1 MKVKTVFIIT
11 IVTSLL
17 LAGCGKHNST
27 PKKTN
32 CHINNIS
39 VEGTSYV
46 INYNADGK
54 IKTMANSDNYIWNYT
69 YTGNTIMIIET
80 QGGTFL
86 CKFTIQL
93 NNSGLPISYF
103 AEPDQSGT
111 NWTKY
116 DYEYNGSALSKETIT
131 DVSGIIKIVNFTF
144 DGNNI
149 VLGDNGFAFDYY
161 TDKRQQPGDY
171 LEYSQL
177 LGSGD
182 GFVFNCFLNKN
193 LMKSFRDQTG
203 ETASFTYDF
212 DSDGKITSMTI
223 FYGSS
228 PKQVVYQYE
237 CK

>member
-1 MKVKTVFIIT
+1 MKAKTVFIIT

-17 LAGCGKHNST
+17 LAGCGKHSST

-32 CHINNIS
+32 CLINNIS

-54 IKTMANSDNYIWNYT
+54 IKTIANSDNYILNYT

-80 QGGTFL
+80 HSGTFL
-86 CKFTIQL
+86 DKFTIQL

-103 AEPDQSGT
+103 AEPDQSGI

-116 DYEYNGSALSKETIT
+116 DYEYNGSALSKETMT
-131 DVSGIIKIVNFTF
+131 DASGNIKIVNFTF
-144 DGNNI
+144 DGSNI
-149 VLGDNGFAFDYY
+149 VLGDNGSAFDYY

-171 LEYSQL
+171 LGYSQL
-177 LGSGD
+177 LGAGD
-182 GFVFNCFLNKN
+182 RFVFNCFMNKN
-193 LMKSFRDQTG
+193 LMKSFRDETG
-203 ETASFTYDF
+203 ETATFTYDF

-223 FYGSS
+223 FNGSS
-228 PKQVVYQYE
+228 STQVQYQYQ